1 MAKEAKYRPY
11 LTLEQL
17 NYLYFLLSNPPQDV
31 TKIDTHIELRQNFK
45 LLQFKAN
52 EGLTNPSYMSNP
64 KVDLETS
71 IGITLEEKRLAAW
84 EKYSTADNTAKLAD
98 LTDQEIAYA
107 EVYMYENNLMRTDE
121 EVYYE
126 QHGTL
131 IGYENSPTDMHT

>member
-31 TKIDTHIELRQNFK
+31 TKLDTHIELRQNFK

-71 IGITLEEKRLAAW
+71 IGITLEEKRLAAY
-84 EKYSTADNTAKLAD
+84 EKYMGPLDHSE

-121 EVYYE
+121 EAYYE

-131 IGYENSPTDMHT
+131 IGYTGEDHE